1 MKNYLLPLFAGLLCI
16 TFAQA
21 ATRTLAYDAGK
32 TAAENGAALQAAID
46 AASSGDEL
54 KVQAGTY
61 IGNFTMKEGV
71 NVSGGWNEGFTA
83 QTDYATILDANASGR
98 VVNQTAALRCGVI

>member
-1 MKNYLLPLFAGLLCI
+1 MKHSLFLLAVGLLCW
-16 TFAQA
+16 TGAQA
-21 ATRTLAYDAGK
+21 ATINHTYDGSK
-32 TAAENGAALQAAID
+32 TPAENGTALQDAID

-71 NVSGGWNEGFTA
+71 
-83 QTDYATILDANASGR
+83 
-98 VVNQTAALRCGVI
+98 

>member
-46 AASSGDEL
+46 AASSGD
-54 KVQAGTY
+54 
-61 IGNFTMKEGV
+61 
-71 NVSGGWNEGFTA
+71 
-83 QTDYATILDANASGR
+83 
-98 VVNQTAALRCGVI
+98 